1 MVTPPSMFPLHS
13 KSLCLA
19 SSELLATPQQYVDSV
34 RFYIT

>member
-13 KSLCLA
+13 KSLYLT
-19 SSELLATPQQYVDSV
+19 SSELLATPQQFVDSL